1 MDLAVVS
8 ASWNTPS
15 NKRFADVMNSGLI
28 ADLRRIV
35 GARNLSA
42 NREDIDRYS
51 GDALG
56 VYRAFGGAHRLLAK
70 PSVLTWPSDSL
81 QVSQVLRFAQRQ
93 QVPVVPYGGGT
104 GVMGAATPSDGC
116 IVLNL
121 QRMNTV
127 LDISKEDLTARVQA
141 GTILETVAAALN
153 GSDLVF
159 GHDPWSRPIATVGG
173 AISTNGVGYTA
184 AEHGSMGQQVL
195 GLEVVLADG
204 EVIRTRNVPKPS
216 YGPSL
221 NHLFI
226 GSEGTLGVIT
236 EATLRAFPRPE
247 KRVSREIVFP
257 DFESG
262 FRAVSKLYAEGVRP
276 TVVDF
281 GDELWSEEPSESRE
295 ATLYL
300 AFEGFS
306 QGVDAQY
313 SRASD
318 ICHTLGGRDGDQQE
332 AKIFWDTRH
341 ASADRYRQQVLE
353 SSDPGKAR
361 RRSLGYKM
369 DYLHVALPV
378 SQVLEYRRR
387 CQKILADHRVVVREW
402 SLWGRPEFLSFL
414 IVEGEGAKE
423 PNSVPMAVTVDEV
436 LTLAQEMGGTMEY
449 CHGVGIKLAHLM
461 DREMGA
467 GMAVLRRLKG
477 ALDPNNILNPGKL
490 GI

>member
-1 MDLAVVS
+1 
-8 ASWNTPS
+8 
-15 NKRFADVMNSGLI
+15 MNSGLV

-35 GARNLSA
+35 GSQNVSTDG
-42 NREDIDRYS
+42 EDIGRYS

-56 VYRAFGGAHRLLAK
+56 VYRAFGGAHRLLAR
-70 PSVLTWPSDSL
+70 PSVLTWPTDSQ
-81 QVSQVLRFAQRQ
+81 QVSQVLRFAQRHR
-93 QVPVVPYGGGT
+93 VPVVPYGGGT
-104 GVMGAATPSDGC
+104 GVMGAATSSDGC

-121 QRMNTV
+121 QRMDAI
-127 LDISKEDLTARVQA
+127 LDVSKEDLTVRVQA
-141 GTILETVAAALN
+141 GAILEAVAAALER
-153 GSDLVF
+153 SDLVF

-184 AEHGSMGQQVL
+184 AAHGSMGQQVL

-204 EVIRTRNVPKPS
+204 EVVRTRGVPKPS

-236 EATLRAFPRPE
+236 EATLRAFPMPE

-262 FRAVSKLYAEGVRP
+262 FSAVSKLYAEGVRP

-281 GDELWSEEPSESRE
+281 GDELWSEEPSEGRE
-295 ATLYL
+295 AALYL
-300 AFEGFS
+300 AFEGFG
-306 QGVDAQY
+306 QDVDAQDR
-313 SRASD
+313 RATD
-318 ICHTLGGRDGDQQE
+318 ICRALGGWDGDQQE
-332 AKIFWDTRH
+332 AKTFWDTRH

-353 SSDPGKAR
+353 SPDPDTAR
-361 RRSLGYKM
+361 RRTLGYKM

-387 CQKILADHRVVVREW
+387 CQKILAARRVVVREW

-414 IVEGEGAKE
+414 IVEEDGAE
-423 PNSVPMAVTVDEV
+423 ERASVSMAYTVDEV
-436 LTLAQEMGGTMEY
+436 LTLAQDMGGTMEY
-449 CHGVGIKLAHLM
+449 CHGVGTKLAHLM

-467 GMAVLRRLKG
+467 GMAVFRRLKE
-477 ALDPNNILNPGKL
+477 ALDPKNILNPGKL

>member
-1 MDLAVVS
+1 
-8 ASWNTPS
+8 
-15 NKRFADVMNSGLI
+15 MNSGLI
-28 ADLRRIV
+28 TDLRRILGPQNV
-35 GARNLSA
+35 SA
-42 NREDIDRYS
+42 NRDDIDRYS

-56 VYRAFGGAHRLLAK
+56 VYRAFGGAHRLRAK
-70 PSVLTWPSDSL
+70 PSVLTWPTDSQ
-81 QVSQVLRFAQRQ
+81 QVSKLLRYAHSH
-93 QVPVVPYGGGT
+93 QVPIVPYGGGT

-116 IVLNL
+116 IVVNL

-127 LDISKEDLTARVQA
+127 LDISNEDLTVRVQA
-141 GTILETVAAALN
+141 GTILETVATSLERS
-153 GSDLVF
+153 GLVF

-184 AEHGSMGQQVL
+184 AAHGSMGQQVL

-204 EVIRTRNVPKPS
+204 EVVRTRNVPKPS

-247 KRVSREIVFP
+247 KRVAREIVFP

-262 FRAVSKLYAEGVRP
+262 FAAVSKLYAEGVWP

-281 GDELWSEEPSESRE
+281 GDEFWTDEPSESHE
-295 ATLYL
+295 AALYL
-300 AFEGFS
+300 AFEGFR
-306 QGVDAQY
+306 QEVDAQY
-313 SRASD
+313 RRATD
-318 ICHTLGGRDGDQQE
+318 ICEKLGGRDGDQRE
-332 AKIFWDTRH
+332 AEMFWDTRH

-353 SSDPGKAR
+353 SPDPGKAR
-361 RRSLGYKM
+361 QRSLGSKM

-387 CQKILADHRVVVREW
+387 CQKILADRSVVVREW

-414 IVEGEGAKE
+414 IVEEDGAE
-423 PNSVPMAVTVDEV
+423 QRTSVSMADTVDEV

-461 DREMGA
+461 EREMGA
-467 GMAVLRRLKG
+467 GITVFRRLKG
-477 ALDPNNILNPGKL
+477 TLDPNNILNPGKL